1 MPLSPKR
8 LPLRSALDAAT
19 LYDAT
24 GTKYAPAARARVAER
39 DERGRFLPA

>member
-1 MPLSPKR
+1 LLPLKR

-24 GTKYAPAARARVAER
+24 GTKCAVAER
-39 DERGRFLPA
+39 ALVQQSAMNEGAF